1 MENIYILMII
11 ALVALAAIDLVVG
24 VSNDAVNF
32 LNSAIGSK
40 VVSMRTIMIVASL
53 GIAIGAIFSSGMME
67 VARKGIFNP
76 GEFYFDE
83 IMIIFM
89 AVMVTDV
96 LLLDFFNTLGMPT
109 STTVSIVFELLGA
122 AVAMAII
129 KIMVADDQT
138 MANLSQY
145 INTEKAV
152 LIISGI
158 FLSVIVAF
166 TIGAIVQYLSR
177 LFLSFNFEQKPMG
190 YSALFSGIAL
200 TAITY
205 FIFMKGLK
213 GTNYYDDIKGSL
225 EGNETMIIAIAFA
238 VWTSLSY
245 LLTSVFKINLYKII
259 ITVGTFALALAFA
272 GNDLVNFIGVPMAAW
287 NSYEAW
293 SVSGVAAGDFSM
305 EVLAGKVPTPSLF
318 LFIAGMIMVVTLW
331 FSSKARKVAA
341 TEVNLA
347 RQTEGHERFE
357 PNALSRVIVRSSL
370 GAMKAISAVVPGSVK
385 SKVSKKF
392 DKPVVNLPKNK
403 YYELPAFDAVRASTN
418 LMVAGILISIATSY
432 KLPLSTTYVTFMVAM
447 GTSLADRAWDRES
460 AVYRV
465 AGVLNVIGGWFFT
478 AFIAF
483 VTAGIFTYLIHLG
496 GITAVGLILLLVFVL
511 LARNYIL
518 HRNEEKEKAQQR
530 VIKRAELITAKEVI
544 DETSDHISAV
554 VSRVQKLYSNV
565 VKDLSMHDLNKLKK
579 TDKHVKKLNKEVDEL
594 KDEAFYF
601 IKSMDESSVE
611 ASRFYL
617 LVLGYLQDI
626 SQSIS
631 YISRASYKHVN
642 NNHKNLKKSQTDDLA
657 IIDEQLSKMLSDISL
672 TFENRDFDNIAIIMA
687 EKQELFDH
695 VSHSIQKQIDR
706 IRTEESSAK
715 NTTLYFGNL
724 LETKDLISAI
734 MNLLELY
741 QEFHIS
747 MKKAHIPV

>member
-1 MENIYILMII
+1 
-11 ALVALAAIDLVVG
+11 
-24 VSNDAVNF
+24 
-32 LNSAIGSK
+32 
-40 VVSMRTIMIVASL
+40 MIVASI
-53 GIAIGAIFSSGMME
+53 GIAVGAIFSSGMME

-89 AVMVTDV
+89 AVMITDV

-122 AVAMAII
+122 AVAMALI
-129 KIMVADDQT
+129 KIAVSDT
-138 MANLSQY
+138 ETVANLSQY

-166 TIGAIVQYLSR
+166 SIGALVQYLSR
-177 LFLSFNFEQKPMG
+177 LFLTFNFEQKPKIFG
-190 YSALFSGIAL
+190 ALFSGIAL
-200 TAITY
+200 TSITY

-213 GTNYYDDIKGSL
+213 GTAYYKDIEGIL
-225 EGNETMIIAIAFA
+225 EGSELYIIGMSF
-238 VWTSLSY
+238 VLWTSLSFV
-245 LLTSVFKINLYKII
+245 LTRFLNVNLYKII

-293 SVSGVAAGDFSM
+293 TASGVPASEFNMS
-305 EVLAGKVPTPSLF
+305 VLAGKVPTPTIF
-318 LFIAGMIMVVTLW
+318 LFIAGLIMVVTLW
-331 FSSKARKVAA
+331 FSSKAKKVAA

-347 RQTEGHERFE
+347 RQSEGHERFQ
-357 PNALSRVIVRSSL
+357 PNSLSRVIVRGTL
-370 GAMKAISAVVPGSVK
+370 GVTKGLSFVLPK
-385 SKVSKKF
+385 SMQKNIGKRF
-392 DKPVVNLPKNK
+392 EKPVVNLPKK
-403 YYELPAFDAVRASTN
+403 KVFELPAFDAVRASTN

-483 VTAGIFTYLIHLG
+483 VTAAIFTYLIHLG
-496 GITAVGLILLLVFVL
+496 SITAVSLLLLLVLFILVRNFVK
-511 LARNYIL
+511 
-518 HRNEEKEKAQQR
+518 HKKEEKETAQKK
-530 VIKRAELITAKEVI
+530 VLKREELITAKEVI
-544 DETSDHISAV
+544 EETSDHISEV
-554 VSRVQKLYSNV
+554 ISRANKLYSNV
-565 VKDLSMHDLNKLKK
+565 VINLSLQELSKLKK
-579 TDKHVKKLNKEVDEL
+579 TDKHVLKLNAEVDAL

-601 IKSMDESSVE
+601 IKSLDDSSVE

-617 LVLGYLQDI
+617 MVLGYLQDI

-631 YISRASYKHVN
+631 YISKASYKHVN
-642 NNHKNLKKSQTDDLA
+642 NNHKQLKTDQIEDLKV
-657 IIDEQLSKMLSDISL
+657 IDDQLSTMLKEISAIFHERRFGDIS
-672 TFENRDFDNIAIIMA
+672 RVVD
-687 EKQELFDH
+687 EKEELFEH
-695 VSHSIQKQIDR
+695 VSKSIERQINR
-706 IRTEESSAK
+706 IRSEESSAK

-741 QEFHIS
+741 QEFHFS
-747 MKKAHIPV
+747 MKKANIEV

>member
-1 MENIYILMII
+1 
-11 ALVALAAIDLVVG
+11 
-24 VSNDAVNF
+24 
-32 LNSAIGSK
+32 
-40 VVSMRTIMIVASL
+40 
-53 GIAIGAIFSSGMME
+53 
-67 VARKGIFNP
+67 
-76 GEFYFDE
+76 
-83 IMIIFM
+83 M

-122 AVAMAII
+122 AVAMALI
-129 KIMVADDQT
+129 KIAVSDTET

-166 TIGAIVQYLSR
+166 SIGALVQFLSR
-177 LFLSFNFEQKPMG
+177 LFLTFNFEQKPKIYG
-190 YSALFSGIAL
+190 ALFGGMAL
-200 TAITY
+200 SAITY

-213 GTNYYDDIKGSL
+213 GTAYYKDIAGML
-225 EGNETMIIAIAFA
+225 EGNETYHIFGAF
-238 VWTSLSY
+238 VFWTALSY
-245 LLTSVFKINLYKII
+245 VLTKYLNLNLYKII

-293 SVSGVAAGDFSM
+293 SVSGVPANEFNMS
-305 EVLAGKVPTPSLF
+305 VLAGKVPTPNIF
-318 LFIAGMIMVVTLW
+318 LFIAGMIMVLTLW
-331 FSSKARKVAA
+331 FSSKAKKVAA

-347 RQTEGHERFE
+347 RQSEGHERFQ
-357 PNALSRVIVRSSL
+357 PNTLSRAVVRSTL
-370 GAMKAISAVVPGSVK
+370 GIINGIGFVLPKKALQKIENR
-385 SKVSKKF
+385 F
-392 DKPVVNLPKNK
+392 EKPVINLPKNK
-403 YYELPAFDAVRASTN
+403 VYEMPAFDAVRASTN

-496 GITAVGLILLLVFVL
+496 GITAVGLILLLVFFL
-511 LARNYIL
+511 LVRNFIK
-518 HRNEEKEKAQQR
+518 HRKEEKKLGEKR
-530 VIKRAELITAKEVI
+530 VIKRAELVTAKEVI
-544 DETSDHISAV
+544 EETSDHIV
-554 VSRVQKLYSNV
+554 EVISRVNKLYSNV
-565 VKDLSMHDLNKLKK
+565 VTNLSLQDLGNLKK
-579 TDKHVKKLNKEVDEL
+579 TDKHVIKLNTEVDTL
-594 KDEAFYF
+594 KEEAFYF
-601 IKSMDESSVE
+601 IKSMDDSSVE

-617 LVLGYLQDI
+617 LILGYLQDI
-626 SQSIS
+626 SQSVS
-631 YISRASYKHVN
+631 YISKASYKHVN
-642 NNHKNLKKSQTDDLA
+642 NNHKNLKKNQIKDLKL
-657 IIDEQLSKMLSDISL
+657 IEEQLSTMLKEIALIFEERKFGNISKIV
-672 TFENRDFDNIAIIMA
+672 D
-687 EKQELFDH
+687 EKQLLFDH
-695 VSHSIQKQIDR
+695 VSHSIEKQIGR
-706 IRTEESSAK
+706 IRTEESSPK

-734 MNLLELY
+734 MSLLELY
-741 QEFHIS
+741 QEFHIN
-747 MKKAHIPV
+747 MQKANIKI

>member
-1 MENIYILMII
+1 MII
-11 ALVALAAIDLVVG
+11 ALVTLAAIDLVVG

-53 GIAIGAIFSSGMME
+53 GIAIGAVFSSGMME

-76 GEFYFDE
+76 GEFYFNE

-129 KIMVADDQT
+129 KIMVSDDQT
-138 MANLSQY
+138 ISDLARY

-166 TIGAIVQYLSR
+166 SIGAIVQYISR
-177 LFLSFNFEQKPMG
+177 LFLSFNFEQKPSS
-190 YSALFSGIAL
+190 YAALFGGIAL

-213 GTNYYDDIKGSL
+213 GTSYYDDIKGSL
-225 EGNETMIIAIAFA
+225 EGNEMIIIAGAF
-238 VWTSLSY
+238 VIWTSLSY
-245 LLTSVFKINLYKII
+245 ALISFFKVNLYKII

-293 SVSGVAAGDFSM
+293 SGSGIAPNEFSM

-318 LFIAGMIMVVTLW
+318 LFIAGVIMVLTLW
-331 FSSKARKVAA
+331 LSSKARKVAA

-347 RQTEGHERFE
+347 RQSEGHERFE
-357 PNALSRVIVRSSL
+357 PNALSRLIVRSSL
-370 GAMKAISAVVPGSVK
+370 GAFNAAGILIPNPVK
-385 SKVSKKF
+385 EKISKKF
-392 DKPVVNLPKNK
+392 EKPVVSLPKKK

-465 AGVLNVIGGWFFT
+465 AGVINVIGGWFFT

-483 VTAGIFTYLIHLG
+483 ITAGIFTYLIHLG
-496 GITAVGLILLLVFVL
+496 GITAVGLILLLVLVL
-511 LARNYIL
+511 LARNYL
-518 HRNEEKEKAQQR
+518 KHRGEEKEKAQQR

-544 DETSDHISAV
+544 EETSDHISEV

-565 VKDLSMHDLNKLKK
+565 VKDLSSHDLNKLKK
-579 TDKHVKKLNKEVDEL
+579 TDKHVNKLNKEVDEL

-631 YISRASYKHVN
+631 YISKASFKHVN
-642 NNHKNLKKSQTDDLA
+642 NNHKNLKESQVGDLKVIDD
-657 IIDEQLSKMLSDISL
+657 QLSKMLKEISE
-672 TFENRDFDNIAIIMA
+672 TFENRDFDNIVQIVA

-695 VSHSIQKQIDR
+695 VSESIQKQIER
-706 IRTEESSAK
+706 IRSEESSAK

-747 MKKAHIPV
+747 MKKARIPV

>member
-1 MENIYILMII
+1 MGDAYILMIV
-11 ALVALAAIDLVVG
+11 ALIGLAAIDLVVG

-40 VVSMRTIMIVASL
+40 VINMRTILIVASI
-53 GIAIGAIFSSGMME
+53 GIAVGAVFSSGMME

-76 GEFYFDE
+76 GEFFFSE

-89 AVMVTDV
+89 AVMVTDI

-122 AVAMAII
+122 AVAMGVI
-129 KIMVADDQT
+129 KILISDDQT
-138 MANLSQY
+138 LLDLSNY
-145 INTEKAV
+145 INTTQAS

-158 FLSVIVAF
+158 FLSVIFAF
-166 TIGAIVQYLSR
+166 SIGSMVQFLTR
-177 LFLSFNFEQKPMG
+177 LFMSFDFDQKPVI
-190 YSALFSGIAL
+190 YSALFSGFAL
-200 TAITY
+200 TSITF
-205 FIFMKGLK
+205 FIFMKGLQ
-213 GTNYYDDIKGSL
+213 GTSIYGEIQDVVESNQLSIIGGSFV
-225 EGNETMIIAIAFA
+225 I
-238 VWTSLSY
+238 WTALSY
-245 LLTSVFKINLYKII
+245 FLASILKFNIYKLII
-259 ITVGTFALALAFA
+259 SVGTFALALAFA
-272 GNDLVNFIGVPMAAW
+272 GNDLVNFIGVPMAAF
-287 NSYEAW
+287 NSYQAW
-293 SVSGVAAGDFSM
+293 NESGMSAESFNMG
-305 EVLAGKVPTPSLF
+305 VLAGEVPTPELF
-318 LFIAGMIMVVTLW
+318 LILAGLIMVATLW
-331 FSSKARKVAA
+331 FSTKARKVTQ

-347 RQTEGHERFE
+347 RQSEGQERFE
-357 PNALSRVIVRSSL
+357 PNGLSRMIVRTSL
-370 GAMKAISAVVPGSVK
+370 GVIRTTGLIIPDSVK
-385 SKVSKKF
+385 ERVERKF
-392 DKPVVNLPKNK
+392 QKPVIKMSRK
-403 YYELPAFDAVRASTN
+403 AMYEMPAFDAVRASTN
-418 LMVAGILISIATSY
+418 LMVAGVLISIATSF

-478 AFIAF
+478 AIVAF
-483 VTAGIFTYLIHLG
+483 FTSGLFAYIIHLG
-496 GITAVGLILLLVFVL
+496 GIIAVGLILLLVLVL
-511 LARNYIL
+511 LARNYIG
-518 HRNEEKEKAQQR
+518 HRKEEKEKAQER

-544 DETSDHISAV
+544 DETSDHIAEV

-565 VKDLSMHDLNKLKK
+565 VTDLSSHDLNKLKK
-579 TDKHVKKLNKEVDEL
+579 TDKHVKKLNKEVDAL

-631 YISRASYKHVN
+631 YISTASFKHVN
-642 NNHKNLKKSQTDDLA
+642 NNHKNLKKSQTGDLR
-657 IIDEQLSKMLSDISL
+657 IIDDQLSNMLKDIAV
-672 TFENRDFDNIAIIMA
+672 TFENRDFDNIVKIVA
-687 EKQELFDH
+687 EKQELLDH
-695 VSHSIQKQIDR
+695 VSDSIQKQIHR

-734 MNLLELY
+734 MSLLELY

-747 MKKAHIPV
+747 MKRAHIPV

>member
-1 MENIYILMII
+1 MENIYILMLV
-11 ALVALAAIDLVVG
+11 ALIALAAIDLVVG

-53 GIAIGAIFSSGMME
+53 GIAVGAIFSSGMME

-76 GEFYFDE
+76 GEFYFNE

-89 AVMVTDV
+89 AVMITDV

-122 AVAMAII
+122 AVAMALI
-129 KIMVADDQT
+129 KIAVSDT
-138 MANLSQY
+138 ESVANLSKY

-152 LIISGI
+152 LIITGI

-166 TIGAIVQYLSR
+166 SIGALVQFLSR
-177 LFLSFNFEQKPMG
+177 LFLTFNFEQKPKIYG
-190 YSALFSGIAL
+190 ALFTGIAL
-200 TAITY
+200 TSITY

-213 GTNYYDDIKGSL
+213 GTAYYKDIKDVL
-225 EGNETMIIAIAFA
+225 EGNEVYIIMIAFA
-238 VWTSLSY
+238 LWTSMAY
-245 LLTSVFKINLYKII
+245 ILTKFFNFNLYKII

-293 SVSGVAAGDFSM
+293 SGSGVVASEFNMS
-305 EVLAGKVPTPSLF
+305 VLAGKVPTPTIF
-318 LFIAGMIMVVTLW
+318 LLVAAVIMIVTLW
-331 FSSKARKVAA
+331 FSSKAKKVAA

-347 RQTEGHERFE
+347 RQSEGHERFQ
-357 PNALSRVIVRSSL
+357 PNSLSRVVVRSSL
-370 GAMKAISAVVPGSVK
+370 GLINGIGFLLPKTMRVRIGRR
-385 SKVSKKF
+385 F
-392 DKPVVNLPKNK
+392 EKPVVNLPKNK
-403 YYELPAFDAVRASTN
+403 VYELPAFDAIRASTN

-483 VTAGIFTYLIHLG
+483 VTAAIFTYLIHLG
-496 GITAVGLILLLVFVL
+496 GITAVSLLLLLVL
-511 LARNYIL
+511 LLLVRNFL
-518 HRNEEKEKAQQR
+518 KHKQEEKEATQKR

-544 DETSDHISAV
+544 EETSDHISEV
-554 VSRVQKLYSNV
+554 VSRSNKLYTNV
-565 VKDLSMHDLNKLKK
+565 VNNLSLQDLSKLKK
-579 TDKHVKKLNKEVDEL
+579 TDKHVLKLNAEVDAL

-601 IKSMDESSVE
+601 IKSLDDSSVE

-617 LVLGYLQDI
+617 MVLGYLQDI

-631 YISRASYKHVN
+631 YISKASYKHVN
-642 NNHKNLKKSQTDDLA
+642 NNHKQLKRGQIKDLK
-657 IIDEQLSKMLSDISL
+657 IIDEQLSTMLKEISLIFHERRFGDISKIV
-672 TFENRDFDNIAIIMA
+672 D

-695 VSHSIQKQIDR
+695 VSKSIEKQISR
-706 IRTEESSAK
+706 IRSEESSAK

-724 LETKDLISAI
+724 LETKDLIAAI

-741 QEFHIS
+741 QEFHFS
-747 MKKAHIPV
+747 MKKANIKM

>member
-1 MENIYILMII
+1 MENIYILMLV
-11 ALVALAAIDLVVG
+11 ALIALAAIDLVVG

-40 VVSMRTIMIVASL
+40 VVSMKTIMIVASL
-53 GIAIGAIFSSGMME
+53 GIAVGAVFSSGMME

-76 GEFYFDE
+76 GEFYFNE

-89 AVMVTDV
+89 AVMITDV

-122 AVAMAII
+122 AVAMALI
-129 KIMVADDQT
+129 KIAVSDT
-138 MANLSQY
+138 ESIANLSQY

-166 TIGAIVQYLSR
+166 SVGALVQYLSR
-177 LFLSFNFEQKPMG
+177 LFLTFNFEQKPKVYG
-190 YSALFSGIAL
+190 ALFTGIAL
-200 TAITY
+200 TSITY

-213 GTNYYDDIKGSL
+213 GTAYYKDIEGIL
-225 EGNETMIIAIAFA
+225 VGNEVYIILAAF
-238 VWTSLSY
+238 VIWTSMAY
-245 LLTSVFKINLYKII
+245 VLTKFFQINLYKII

-293 SVSGVAAGDFSM
+293 SASGVAASEFNMS
-305 EVLAGKVPTPSLF
+305 VLAGKVPTPTIF
-318 LFIAGMIMVVTLW
+318 LLIAGIIMVVTLW
-331 FSSKARKVAA
+331 FSSKAKKVAA

-347 RQTEGHERFE
+347 RQSEGHERFQ
-357 PNALSRVIVRSSL
+357 PNSLSRVLVRSSL
-370 GAMKAISAVVPGSVK
+370 GIINGLGFLLP
-385 SKVSKKF
+385 KKMSEGIDKRF
-392 DKPVVNLPKNK
+392 EKPVVNLPKK
-403 YYELPAFDAVRASTN
+403 KVFELPAFDAIRASTN

-483 VTAGIFTYLIHLG
+483 VTAAIFTYLIHLG
-496 GITAVGLILLLVFVL
+496 GISAISLLLLLVLFILVRNFVK
-511 LARNYIL
+511 
-518 HRNEEKEKAQQR
+518 HKKEENEAALKR
-530 VIKRAELITAKEVI
+530 VIKREELITAKEVI
-544 DETSDHISAV
+544 EETSDHISEV
-554 VSRVQKLYSNV
+554 VSRANKLYTNV
-565 VKDLSMHDLNKLKK
+565 VINLSHQDLGKLKK
-579 TDKHVKKLNKEVDEL
+579 TDKHVLKLNDEVDVL

-601 IKSMDESSVE
+601 IKSLDDSSVE

-617 LVLGYLQDI
+617 LVLGYLQDV

-631 YISRASYKHVN
+631 YISKASYKHVN
-642 NNHKNLKKSQTDDLA
+642 NNHKQLNKNQIEDLNIINDLLSTMLKEISVIFHERRFGDISK
-657 IIDEQLSKMLSDISL
+657 IIDE
-672 TFENRDFDNIAIIMA
+672 
-687 EKQELFDH
+687 KQQLFDH
-695 VSHSIQKQIDR
+695 VSKSIEKQIGR
-706 IRTEESSAK
+706 IRTHESSAK

-741 QEFHIS
+741 QEFHYS
-747 MKKAHIPV
+747 MKKANIKI

>member
-76 GEFYFDE
+76 GEFYFNE

-122 AVAMAII
+122 AVAMAVI
-129 KIMVADDQT
+129 KIMTAEDESL
-138 MANLSQY
+138 ANLSQY

-158 FLSVIVAF
+158 FLSVVVAF
-166 TIGAIVQYLSR
+166 SIGAIVQYLSR
-177 LFLSFNFEQKPMG
+177 LFLSFNFEQKPKIYG
-190 YSALFSGIAL
+190 ALFSGIAL

-213 GTNYYDDIKGSL
+213 GTSYYADIKGSL
-225 EGNETMIIAIAFA
+225 EGNETMIIAIAFLI
-238 VWTSLSY
+238 WTSLSY
-245 LLTSVFKINLYKII
+245 FLTVVLKFNLYKII

-293 SVSGVAAGDFSM
+293 SVSGVSANEFSM

-347 RQTEGHERFE
+347 RQSEGHERFE
-357 PNALSRVIVRSSL
+357 PNAMSRIIVRSSL
-370 GAMKAISAVVPGSVK
+370 GLMNTISAVIPNGIK
-385 SKVSKKF
+385 QGIERKF

-403 YYELPAFDAVRASTN
+403 SYELPAFDAVRASTN

-432 KLPLSTTYVTFMVAM
+432 NLPLSTTYVTFMVAM

-478 AFIAF
+478 AFVAF
-483 VTAGIFTYLIHLG
+483 LTAGIFTYLIHLG
-496 GITAVGLILLLVFVL
+496 GITAVGLILLLVLVL
-511 LARNYIL
+511 LAKNYIR
-518 HRNEEKEKAQQR
+518 HRKEEKEKAQER

-544 DETSDHISAV
+544 DETSDHIAEV
-554 VSRVQKLYSNV
+554 VSRVKKLHSNV
-565 VKDLSMHDLNKLKK
+565 VKDLS
-579 TDKHVKKLNKEVDEL
+579 
-594 KDEAFYF
+594 
-601 IKSMDESSVE
+601 
-611 ASRFYL
+611 
-617 LVLGYLQDI
+617 
-626 SQSIS
+626 
-631 YISRASYKHVN
+631 
-642 NNHKNLKKSQTDDLA
+642 
-657 IIDEQLSKMLSDISL
+657 
-672 TFENRDFDNIAIIMA
+672 
-687 EKQELFDH
+687 
-695 VSHSIQKQIDR
+695 
-706 IRTEESSAK
+706 
-715 NTTLYFGNL
+715 
-724 LETKDLISAI
+724 LI
-734 MNLLELY
+734 
-741 QEFHIS
+741 HI
-747 MKKAHIPV
+747 

>member
-1 MENIYILMII
+1 MENIYILMLV
-11 ALVALAAIDLVVG
+11 ALIALAAIDLVVG

-53 GIAIGAIFSSGMME
+53 GIAVGAVFSSGMME

-76 GEFYFDE
+76 GEFYFNE

-89 AVMVTDV
+89 AVMITDV

-122 AVAMAII
+122 AVAMALI
-129 KIMVADDQT
+129 KIAVSDT
-138 MANLSQY
+138 ESMANLSQY

-166 TIGAIVQYLSR
+166 SIGALVQYLSR
-177 LFLSFNFEQKPMG
+177 LFLTFNFEQKPKIYG
-190 YSALFSGIAL
+190 ALFTGIAL
-200 TAITY
+200 TSITY

-213 GTNYYDDIKGSL
+213 GTAYYKEIKDVL
-225 EGNETMIIAIAFA
+225 EGNEVYIIMIAFA
-238 VWTSLSY
+238 IWTSMAY
-245 LLTSVFKINLYKII
+245 LLTKFFKVNLYKII

-287 NSYEAW
+287 NSYDAW
-293 SVSGVAAGDFSM
+293 SASGVAASEFNMS
-305 EVLAGKVPTPSLF
+305 VLAGKVPTPTIF
-318 LFIAGMIMVVTLW
+318 LLVAGAIMVLTLW
-331 FSSKARKVAA
+331 FSSKAKKVAA

-347 RQTEGHERFE
+347 RQSEGHERFQ
-357 PNALSRVIVRSSL
+357 PNSLSRVVVRSSL
-370 GAMKAISAVVPGSVK
+370 GVINGIGFLLPKTMRVRIGKR
-385 SKVSKKF
+385 F
-392 DKPVVNLPKNK
+392 EKPVVNLPKNK
-403 YYELPAFDAVRASTN
+403 VFELPAFDAIRASTN

-483 VTAGIFTYLIHLG
+483 VTAAIFTYLIHLG
-496 GITAVGLILLLVFVL
+496 GVTAISLLLLLVLFL
-511 LARNYIL
+511 LVHNFL
-518 HRNEEKEKAQQR
+518 KHKKEEKVTAQKR

-544 DETSDHISAV
+544 EETSDHISEV
-554 VSRVQKLYSNV
+554 VSRANKLYTNV
-565 VKDLSMHDLNKLKK
+565 VNNLSLQDLSKLKK
-579 TDKHVKKLNKEVDEL
+579 TDKHVLKLNDEVDAL

-601 IKSMDESSVE
+601 IKSLDDSSVE

-617 LVLGYLQDI
+617 LVLGYLQDV

-631 YISRASYKHVN
+631 YISKASFKHVN
-642 NNHKNLKKSQTDDLA
+642 NNHKQLKKGQIKDLK
-657 IIDEQLSKMLSDISL
+657 IIDNLLSTMLKEISLIFHERRFGDISKIV
-672 TFENRDFDNIAIIMA
+672 E

-695 VSHSIQKQIDR
+695 VSKSIEKQISR
-706 IRTEESSAK
+706 IRSEESSAK

-741 QEFHIS
+741 QEFHYS
-747 MKKAHIPV
+747 MKKANIKM

>member
-1 MENIYILMII
+1 MGDPYILM
-11 ALVALAAIDLVVG
+11 LVALTVLAVIDLVVG

-40 VVSMRTIMIVASL
+40 VVSMKTILIVASL
-53 GIAIGAIFSSGMME
+53 GIALGAIFSSGMME

-76 GEFYFDE
+76 GEFYFNE

-89 AVMVTDV
+89 AVMVTDI

-122 AVAMAII
+122 AVAMALI
-129 KIMVADDQT
+129 KIASSDT
-138 MANLSQY
+138 ETLSNLSQY
-145 INTEKAV
+145 INSEKAT
-152 LIISGI
+152 IIIVGI
-158 FLSVIVAF
+158 LLSVVFAF
-166 TIGAIVQYLSR
+166 SIGAIVQYISR
-177 LFLSFNFEQKPMG
+177 LFMTFNFEQKPQI
-190 YSALFSGIAL
+190 YSVIFGGIAL

-213 GTNYYDDIKGSL
+213 GTEYYGNLKGFL
-225 EGNETMIIAIAFA
+225 EGNELQLIVFAF
-238 VWTSLSY
+238 VI
-245 LLTSVFKINLYKII
+245 LTALAYMLTQVFKINIYKII
-259 ITVGTFALALAFA
+259 ISVGTFALALAFA

-293 SVSGVAAGDFSM
+293 SSSGLPANEFSM
-305 EVLAGKVPTPSLF
+305 EVLAGKVPTPIVF
-318 LFIAGMIMVVTLW
+318 LFTAGLIMVLTLW

-347 RQTEGHERFE
+347 RQDEGHERFQ
-357 PNALSRVIVRSSL
+357 PNFVSRLIVRSSV
-370 GAMKAISAVVPGSVK
+370 GISSTIDLILPKRA
-385 SKVSKKF
+385 SKWIDQKF
-392 DKPVVNLPKNK
+392 EKPTVNLPQKRTF
-403 YYELPAFDAVRASTN
+403 EVPAFDAIRATTN

-465 AGVLNVIGGWFFT
+465 AGVLNVVGGWFFT
-478 AFIAF
+478 AIIAF
-483 VTAGIFTYLIHLG
+483 ITAGVFAYLIHLG
-496 GITAVGLILLLVFVL
+496 GITAVGLILTLVFFL
-511 LARNYIL
+511 IIRNFIK
-518 HRNEEKEKAQQR
+518 HRTEEKEKSSQR
-530 VIKRAELITAKEVI
+530 YIKRAELITINGVI
-544 DETSDHISAV
+544 EETSDHISEV
-554 VSRVQKLYSNV
+554 IRRVNKLYSNV
-565 VKDLSMHDLNKLKK
+565 VKDLSTHDLNKLKK
-579 TDKHVKKLNKEVDEL
+579 TDKHVGKLNNEVDNL

-601 IKSMDESSVE
+601 IKSLDDTSVE
-611 ASRFYL
+611 ASRFYI

-631 YISRASYKHVN
+631 YISNSSYKHVN
-642 NNHKNLKKSQTDDLA
+642 NNHKNLKNGQISDLKAIDDNLENMLSN
-657 IIDEQLSKMLSDISL
+657 IEKTFDTRNFEKLRQILSKKQNLFNHVSTSI
-672 TFENRDFDNIAIIMA
+672 
-687 EKQELFDH
+687 EKQ
-695 VSHSIQKQIDR
+695 INR

-715 NTTLYFGNL
+715 NTTLYFGIL

-741 QEFHIS
+741 QEFHLS
-747 MKKAHIPV
+747 LKKAKINL

>member
-1 MENIYILMII
+1 MENIYILMLI
-11 ALVALAAIDLVVG
+11 ALVALAVIDLVVG

-40 VVSMRTIMIVASL
+40 VVSMRTIMIVASI
-53 GIAIGAIFSSGMME
+53 GIAVGAIFSSGMME

-76 GEFYFDE
+76 GEFYFNE

-89 AVMVTDV
+89 AVMITDV

-122 AVAMAII
+122 AVAMALI
-129 KIMVADDQT
+129 KIAVSDT
-138 MANLSQY
+138 ETVANLSKY

-166 TIGAIVQYLSR
+166 SIGALVQYLSR
-177 LFLSFNFEQKPMG
+177 LFLTFNFEQKPKIYG
-190 YSALFSGIAL
+190 ALFSGIAL
-200 TAITY
+200 TSITY

-213 GTNYYDDIKGSL
+213 GTAYYKDIESL
-225 EGNETMIIAIAFA
+225 LLGNELYIIGLAF
-238 VWTSLSY
+238 VIWTSLSY
-245 LLTSVFKINLYKII
+245 ILTRFLNINLYKII

-293 SVSGVAAGDFSM
+293 SASGVPAEEFNMS
-305 EVLAGKVPTPSLF
+305 VLAGKVPTPSMF

-347 RQTEGHERFE
+347 RQSEGHERFQ
-357 PNALSRVIVRSSL
+357 PNSLSRVIVRTTL
-370 GAMKAISAVVPGSVK
+370 GISNVLSFVLPQSMQKNIGK
-385 SKVSKKF
+385 RF
-392 DKPVVNLPKNK
+392 EKPVVNLPKK
-403 YYELPAFDAVRASTN
+403 KVFELPAFDAVRASTN

-483 VTAGIFTYLIHLG
+483 VSAAIFTYVIHLG
-496 GITAVGLILLLVFVL
+496 SITAVSLLLLLVLFL
-511 LARNYIL
+511 LVRNFIN
-518 HRNEEKEKAQQR
+518 HKKEEKEIAQKK
-530 VIKRAELITAKEVI
+530 VLKREELITAKEVI
-544 DETSDHISAV
+544 DETSDHISEV
-554 VSRVQKLYSNV
+554 ISRADKLYSNV
-565 VKDLSMHDLNKLKK
+565 VNNLSLQDLSKLKK
-579 TDKHVKKLNKEVDEL
+579 TDKHVLKLNAEVDAL

-601 IKSMDESSVE
+601 IKSLDDSSVE

-617 LVLGYLQDI
+617 MVLGYLQDI

-631 YISRASYKHVN
+631 YISKASYKHVN
-642 NNHKNLKKSQTDDLA
+642 NNHKQLKKGQIKDLK
-657 IIDEQLSKMLSDISL
+657 IIDEQLSTMLVEISAIFHERRFGDISKIVDEKHQL
-672 TFENRDFDNIAIIMA
+672 FEHVSKSI
-687 EKQELFDH
+687 EKQ
-695 VSHSIQKQIDR
+695 INR
-706 IRTEESSAK
+706 IRSEESSAK

-724 LETKDLISAI
+724 LETKDLIAAI

-741 QEFHIS
+741 QEFHFS
-747 MKKAHIPV
+747 MKKANIKV

>member
-1 MENIYILMII
+1 
-11 ALVALAAIDLVVG
+11 
-24 VSNDAVNF
+24 
-32 LNSAIGSK
+32 
-40 VVSMRTIMIVASL
+40 
-53 GIAIGAIFSSGMME
+53 
-67 VARKGIFNP
+67 
-76 GEFYFDE
+76 
-83 IMIIFM
+83 
-89 AVMVTDV
+89 
-96 LLLDFFNTLGMPT
+96 
-109 STTVSIVFELLGA
+109 
-122 AVAMAII
+122 
-129 KIMVADDQT
+129 
-138 MANLSQY
+138 
-145 INTEKAV
+145 
-152 LIISGI
+152 
-158 FLSVIVAF
+158 
-166 TIGAIVQYLSR
+166 
-177 LFLSFNFEQKPMG
+177 
-190 YSALFSGIAL
+190 
-200 TAITY
+200 
-205 FIFMKGLK
+205 MKGLK

-225 EGNETMIIAIAFA
+225 EGNETLIIAMAFA

-293 SVSGVAAGDFSM
+293 SGSGVAAREFSM

-318 LFIAGMIMVVTLW
+318 LFLAGMIMVLTLW
-331 FSSKARKVAA
+331 LSSKARKVAA

-357 PNALSRVIVRSSL
+357 PNALSRMIVRSSL
-370 GAMKAISAVVPGSVK
+370 GVFNAAGVLLPDSIKRGM
-385 SKVSKKF
+385 SKKF

-496 GITAVGLILLLVFVL
+496 GITAIGLILLLVFVL
-511 LARNYIL
+511 LARNYIK

-544 DETSDHISAV
+544 DETSDHISEV

-579 TDKHVKKLNKEVDEL
+579 TDKHVKKLNKEVDDL

-631 YISRASYKHVN
+631 YISKASYKHVN
-642 NNHKNLKKSQTDDLA
+642 NNHKNLKKSQTDDLG
-657 IIDEQLSKMLSDISL
+657 IIDEQLSRMLTDISK
-672 TFENRDFDNIAIIMA
+672 TFENRDFDNIVTIMA

-741 QEFHIS
+741 QEFHIG